1 MSRRRSINAMVAA
14 ASAAVALAGLP
25 AVASAD
31 VDPTGCTP
39 NVAYASDIPTF
50 KSVTGRELG
59 AGGTGRGTVPVA
71 RGPPPR

>member
-71 RGPPPR
+71 GGTPPG